1 MNATKLSASYF
12 LIIELNEGQI
22 TIFSGMKV
30 SPEVGSKIRF

>member
-22 TIFSGMKV
+22 TIFSGMESFRKLRQ
-30 SPEVGSKIRF
+30 K